1 MDLTDI
7 GADQEAPAAPRVGAV
22 ALEEAAALAAV
33 ALPAVLV
40 ASAAALAMVEAASPA
55 AEAAAEDKSCV
66 LAQTYIKNKTRFDL
80 IRTVFFFLLR
90 NIN

>member
-7 GADQEAPAAPRVGAV
+7 GADQEAPAAPMVEAV

-40 ASAAALAMVEAASPA
+40 ASAAALAMVEVASPA

-66 LAQTYIKNKTRFDL
+66 LAQTYIKNKRRFDL
-80 IRTVFFFLLR
+80 IRTVFFLFVT
-90 NIN
+90 